1 MEIPPSRLDRWQVGV
16 VLGLFLFALYLA
28 LPYHFLADSRY
39 AFVLSES
46 LLKKGSFAL
55 DGFFEPP
62 FEPHL
67 ARWEEARGHRFF
79 YYPPGSSILSM
90 PFVAAMNLA
99 GLSAVTSD
107 QRHDLQAEVRMQA
120 LLAAAVSALF
130 AVRCLRL
137 ARRFLPPGPS
147 LAIFAGVALGSQ
159 VLSTASRTLWSDT
172 WGLLLL
178 VGVVDVLL
186 RLEDG
191 AGRAVPLPPG
201 RQAIGLVAL
210 GTLLSWTYFVRP
222 THAISAGVVAVY
234 VVLLLRWRA
243 IPLAATGL
251 TWLALFVFTSLKT
264 LGAPLPA
271 YYQASRLEFK
281 EFGTALAANL
291 VSPSRG
297 LLVYVPVLLFCGL
310 LLVRHRRR
318 LLHRRLVV
326 VALCVSTLHL
336 VSISGYWQW
345 WAGHSYGP
353 RFTTGLLPWLVLL
366 AILSLRAWTDAR
378 REAELTPGRWH
389 AEAYAGMALLALGV
403 LVNVP
408 GTLQTAEAWNLVTPD
423 IDADPHRVFDWRDPQ
438 FLSPFTRR

>member
-1 MEIPPSRLDRWQVGV
+1 MTPSGLDRWQAGAA
-16 VLGLFLFALYLA
+16 LGLVLFALYLA
-28 LPYHFLADSRY
+28 LPYHKTADSRY

-46 LLKKGSFAL
+46 LLRRGSFAL

-67 ARWEEARGHRFF
+67 KRWEEARGHRFYCF
-79 YYPPGSSILSM
+79 PPGSSILSM

-99 GLSAVTSD
+99 GLSAVTKD
-107 QRHDLQAEVRMQA
+107 QRHDREAEVRMQA

-137 ARRFLPPGPS
+137 ARRFLPPGQS

-159 VLSTASRTLWSDT
+159 VLSTTSRTLWSDT

-178 VGVVDVLL
+178 VGVIDVLL

-201 RQAIGLVAL
+201 RQAIWLVAL
-210 GTLLSWTYFVRP
+210 GTLLSWAYFVRP
-222 THAISAGVVAVY
+222 THAISAAVVAVH

-243 IPLAATGL
+243 VPLAATGL
-251 TWLALFVFTSLKT
+251 AWLSLFVFTSLKT

-271 YYQASRLEFK
+271 YYRSNRLEFK

-291 VSPSRG
+291 LSPSRG

-326 VALCVSTLHL
+326 VALAVSTLHL
-336 VSISGYWQW
+336 VLISGYWQW

-353 RFTTGLLPWLVLL
+353 RFTAGLLPWLALL
-366 AILSLRAWTDAR
+366 AILSLRAWSDAR
-378 REAELTPGRWH
+378 REAELTPARWR
-389 AEAYAGMALLALGV
+389 AESYAGMALLVLSV

-408 GTLQTAEAWNLVTPD
+408 GTLQSAEAWNRGTPD
-423 IDADPHRVFDWRDPQ
+423 IDAAPRRVFDWRDPQ
-438 FLSPFTRR
+438 FLSSFTRR